1 MTASVFLR
9 PLSSQSDVCSS
20 RTSVAA
26 AIMFLAL
33 AVSSTTARAFHPKR
47 GSIYHNHHAYNPQL
61 NSRPHPLIHQ
71 MSQVDDPLSA
81 TYAPHSTS
89 NLDHYHIEHKRS
101 IEDPAAYWF
110 DKAYEFLD
118 WEQDFETVVDGSLA
132 HGDVTWFAGGKLNVA
147 YNAID
152 RHVQNGKADQ
162 VAMIWEGDEPN
173 QVRRI
178 TYREL
183 QQRVSQIANAL
194 KARGVQKGD
203 VVTLYMPM
211 IPELAMTML
220 ACARIGAVH
229 SVVFAGF
236 SAEALAQRITAAK
249 SKTVVTANI
258 GKRGGKSIALKDI
271 VEKARQRENSDDVIE
286 QILVWDHGNLLPKE
300 EATNGDVEE
309 EEKSR
314 PSFEL
319 GDKDVYMNALVDSQR
334 PYCPPTTI
342 DSEDNLFILYTSGS
356 TGQPKGLVHT
366 TGGYALYAA
375 FTTKNTFDL
384 SYGDIFACVADCGWI
399 TGHTYVVYGPLL
411 NGGTTFLFE
420 STPVYPSKQCLSPRD
435 KVRLCSSTCS

>member
-1 MTASVFLR
+1 
-9 PLSSQSDVCSS
+9 
-20 RTSVAA
+20 
-26 AIMFLAL
+26 MFLAYIGGGGHHVPGL
-33 AVSSTTARAFHPKR
+33 GGFLDDRSGLSSKTRIHL
-47 GSIYHNHHAYNPQL
+47 PQ
-61 NSRPHPLIHQ
+61 SPHIQ
-71 MSQVDDPLSA
+71 SA
-81 TYAPHSTS
+81 TQLATSSVDPSNVASGRSSFRDIRAHSTS

-309 EEKSR
+309 EEESR

-334 PYCPPTTI
+334 PYCPPTTM

-420 STPVYPSKQCLSPRD
+420 STPVYPSKQCLSLRD